1 MNTFLIT
8 LVLSVLLIGVGFAGI
23 AIKILLKK
31 NGEFS
36 GTCASQ
42 SPFLN
47 KEGEPCSLCGAL
59 PEEKCKSDAQLKKEQ
74 ENFSP
79 FVG

>member
-1 MNTFLIT
+1 MEIFLI
-8 LVLSVLLIGVGFAGI
+8 SVLLIGIAFSGI
-23 AIKILLKK
+23 AIKLILKK

-47 KEGEPCSLCGAL
+47 NSDEPCGICGKIPTSSECANDI
-59 PEEKCKSDAQLKKEQ
+59 K
-74 ENFSP
+74 
-79 FVG
+79 

>member
-1 MNTFLIT
+1 MEIFLI
-8 LVLSVLLIGVGFAGI
+8 SVLLIGVAFSGI
-23 AIKILLKK
+23 AIKLIFKK

-47 KEGEPCSLCGAL
+47 KSDEPCGICGKIPTRSECANDI
-59 PEEKCKSDAQLKKEQ
+59 K
-74 ENFSP
+74 
-79 FVG
+79 

>member
-1 MNTFLIT
+1 MEIFLI
-8 LVLSVLLIGVGFAGI
+8 SVLLIGFAFSGI
-23 AIKILLKK
+23 AIKLIFKK

-47 KEGEPCSLCGAL
+47 KSDEPCGICGKIPTSSECANDI
-59 PEEKCKSDAQLKKEQ
+59 K
-74 ENFSP
+74 
-79 FVG
+79 

>member
-1 MNTFLIT
+1 MEIFLI
-8 LVLSVLLIGVGFAGI
+8 SVLLIGVAFSGI
-23 AIKILLKK
+23 AIKLILKK

-47 KEGEPCSLCGAL
+47 KSDEPCGICGKIPTSSECANDI
-59 PEEKCKSDAQLKKEQ
+59 K
-74 ENFSP
+74 
-79 FVG
+79 